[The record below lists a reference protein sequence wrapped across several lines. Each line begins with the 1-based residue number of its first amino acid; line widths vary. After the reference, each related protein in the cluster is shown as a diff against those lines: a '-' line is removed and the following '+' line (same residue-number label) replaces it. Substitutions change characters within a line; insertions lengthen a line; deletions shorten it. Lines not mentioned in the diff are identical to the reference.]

1 MKVLHIL
8 GELQFSGAELML
20 YTAADKFGEEDLE
33 ITILSTGEKEGIYGR
48 HFRNLGWSV
57 LHIPF
62 RRNFNFFRKLFAF
75 LRNSSFDVVHIH
87 TERAFLYTAL
97 VTYFSGKF
105 KIIRTVHNNFLFSGY
120 LKRRRQ
126 IHHFIA
132 SRLLHVKFT
141 SISSSVMETEKTRYF
156 TKTTLIHNWIDV
168 DNFKSVPPSSN
179 GLSIIQPNLITVG
192 KCLPEKNHIAVLKIV
207 KELCDRNIS
216 CQYIHI
222 GCGELEEAEKNWAI
236 QNGISKQVQF
246 ISHTDRV
253 KDFLSGSRFYLMP
266 SLFEGVGNACLEAM
280 AAGIFCIVNDAPG
293 LNTLIRDGLTG
304 LVVDFG
310 DPKKIADIIL
320 SVSLDAKIYSEITR
334 NAQAFV
340 SEKHSLS
347 NVNSLIKI
355 YKAA

>member
-20 YTAADKFGEEDLE
+20 YTAAGKFREENLE
-33 ITILSTGEKEGIYGR
+33 ITILSTGENEGIYAR

-87 TERAFLYTAL
+87 MERAFLYTAL

-126 IHHFIA
+126 VHHFIA
-132 SRLLHVKFT
+132 SRMLHVTFT

-168 DNFKSVPPSSN
+168 DNFKSMPDSDRIT
-179 GLSIIQPNLITVG
+179 IIQPKIITVG

-207 KELCDRNIS
+207 KELNERNIH
-216 CQYIHI
+216 CHYTHI
-222 GCGELEEAEKNWAI
+222 GCGELEEAEKNWAS
-236 QNGISKQVQF
+236 QNGISAQVQF
-246 ISHTDRV
+246 IGHTDRV
-253 KDFLSGSRFYLMP
+253 KDFLNEANFYLMP

-280 AAGIFCIVNDAPG
+280 AAGTFCIVNNAPG
-293 LNTLIRDGLTG
+293 LNTLIQDGFTG
-304 LVVDFG
+304 LIVDFS
-310 DPKKIADIIL
+310 DPKKIADLIL
-320 SVSLDAKIYSEITR
+320 SVSLDSKTYSEITR
-334 NAQAFV
+334 NAQLFV
-340 SEKHSLS
+340 TEKHSLS
-347 NVNSLIKI
+347 NVSSLIKI